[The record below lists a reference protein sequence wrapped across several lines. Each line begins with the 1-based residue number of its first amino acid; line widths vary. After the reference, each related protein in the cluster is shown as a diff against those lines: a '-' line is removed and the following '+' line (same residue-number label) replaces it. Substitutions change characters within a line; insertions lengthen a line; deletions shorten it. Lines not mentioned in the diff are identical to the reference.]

1 MARARTRAAQ
11 REAVSVGTPFA
22 GPEYPAR
29 LTVSEATR
37 QDLVRHGEI
46 VHAGTGLLL
55 RVGDDGVVT
64 AWRRDTDEQVD
75 IEVRSPIIDRTLGI

>member
-1 MARARTRAAQ
+1 MARTRTRAAQ
-11 REAVSVGTPFA
+11 REAVSVGMPLA

-37 QDLVRHGEI
+37 QDLVKHGEI

-55 RVGDDGVVT
+55 RVGGDGVVT
-64 AWRRDTDEQVD
+64 AWRRDVDEQVD
-75 IEVRSPIIDRTLGI
+75 IEVRSPIIERTPEV